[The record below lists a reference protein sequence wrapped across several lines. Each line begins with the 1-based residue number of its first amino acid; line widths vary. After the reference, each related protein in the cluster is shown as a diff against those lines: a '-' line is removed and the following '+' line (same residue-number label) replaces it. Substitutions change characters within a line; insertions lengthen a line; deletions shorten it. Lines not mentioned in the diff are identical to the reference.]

1 MPSPLRP
8 LPLLAASRDTAF
20 GEFLPLSDRHGVPVL
35 VRLAQRPWGALASLP
50 AAEIKQAGFA
60 GGWVGG
66 WFAGGV
72 GVGHIQWGDAS
83 VLGSSSSTAS
93 IEHRR
98 Q

>member
-50 AAEIKQAGFA
+50 AAEFKQAGFA
-60 GGWVGG
+60 GGSVCRCRHLGTVALCVGG
-66 WFAGGV
+66 
-72 GVGHIQWGDAS
+72 AS
-83 VLGSSSSTAS
+83 VPGSGNVSVS
-93 IEHRR
+93 
-98 Q
+98 